1 MTRHPKRKL
10 RFFGASV
17 FAGASA
23 SSAGAASPA
32 RWPGLS
38 FSWELMFCADA
49 DADAEDWSAVD
60 MEPSEPAVSADA
72 EDESGGRARQ
82 TSLMSLSSKSRHV
95 GMMVSRLS
103 DQTSSTR
110 SSRCEGL
117 G

>member
-17 FAGASA
+17 FAGAPA
-23 SSAGAASPA
+23 SSAGASPA

-38 FSWELMFCADA
+38 FSWELTFCA

-60 MEPSEPAVSADA
+60 MEPSEPAVSAEA